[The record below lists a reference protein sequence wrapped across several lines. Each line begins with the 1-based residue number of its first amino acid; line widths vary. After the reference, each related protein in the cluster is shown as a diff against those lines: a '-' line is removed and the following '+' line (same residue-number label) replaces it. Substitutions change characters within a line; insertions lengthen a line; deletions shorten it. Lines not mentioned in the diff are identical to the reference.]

1 VVQEGK
7 FAQALTKA
15 VTHWATAKQW
25 RDNLP
30 QADKKKSPTVEAQKL
45 DSSSITEQKEGPCG
59 AASAAGQCPRN
70 PKKKCTYK
78 EALAAC
84 KEQWT

>member
-1 VVQEGK
+1 VQEGK

-15 VTHWATAKQW
+15 VTCWATAKRW

-30 QADKKKSPTVEAQKL
+30 QVDKKKSPIVEAQKS
-45 DSSSITEQKEGPCG
+45 DSSSVTEQKEGPRG

-78 EALAAC
+78 DVLAAC
-84 KEQWT
+84 KER

>member
-1 VVQEGK
+1 VQEGK

-15 VTHWATAKQW
+15 ITRWATAKRW

-30 QADKKKSPTVEAQKL
+30 QADKKKLPTAEAQQT
-45 DSSSITEQKEGPCG
+45 DSSSVTEQKEGPCG
-59 AASAAGQCPRN
+59 AASAAGQCPCD
-70 PKKKCTYK
+70 PKKKRTYK

-84 KEQWT
+84 KERWT